1 MDNKN
6 EFDQLTDKTYLE
18 PRQEDLGHSDSTKNI
33 IISRKGR
40 ISKSHWT
47 TEMVTGTDQEVY
59 DRDAEAFDIVPDVS
73 ELKVGETVRLF
84 AFAKKSDKD
93 LTPND
98 PNVVWESD
106 NWDVAFFTDNGVL
119 HARKVGEAVIKA
131 TDVENYDVEP
141 VERSISV
148 VSLNEENNT
157 DEPGGNDNPDPGTN
171 PDDPG
176 QGGNTDPD
184 PGTNPDPDDPGQGGN
199 TDPDPG
205 TNPDDPGQG
214 GNDNPDPGTNPDD
227 PGTNPDPGTD
237 PVDPGTDPDNP
248 GGNDN
253 PDPGT
258 NPDDPGQGGNDNP
271 GGNTEPDPDQ
281 PTEPEVVKPTPT
293 ENTEEQAAN
302 ATDLSNAM
310 IDTSEG
316 TKAYSATY
324 DEINNLTVPA
334 DAGRSA
340 TITGPVQDGAT
351 FTNETTNKYITVTNT
366 SDDPVDVSV
375 ITNGGAVYLRG
386 EYEDIYLEGKAL
398 PVSSSIYPNVHG
410 TVSVADTDQPVALTL
425 NFVGEDCGVTY
436 LGDDDLT
443 ISDGV
448 ADVLGSPT
456 VYAPNATVKM
466 GGKYDEVTATVS
478 ENTLILNNG
487 FHANKLTVLKGNV
500 FVNGLDI
507 AEFADELDLHED
519 CVVTYAEYHVTQS
532 SNSKL
537 MGSSPA
543 NGKII
548 LDEDIELTKGRA
560 YSALASG
567 KEVVDLNGHIWKC
580 GDTRATDSNLGSYYL
595 RGGNINVTLMDSVG
609 GGIFENN
616 HQDYL
621 VFCNGANAVVNV
633 MSGEYRGYTHT
644 LYSLLGTIN
653 VYGGTFKL
661 LDAATAERDANG
673 NLKFLL
679 NCFDENYTAGTA
691 KINVYG
697 GKFYEFNPAVTYGEP
712 GGPVSYVAPG
722 YKVVESEEDGIA
734 VFEVVPE

>member
-6 EFDQLTDKTYLE
+6 EFDQLTDKRYLE
-18 PRQEDLGHSDSTKNI
+18 PRTEDLGHSDSTKDVI
-33 IISRKGR
+33 VSRKGR

-47 TEMVTGTDQEVY
+47 TDMITGMDQKVN
-59 DRDAEAFDIVPDVS
+59 DRDAEAFDIVPNIS

-84 AFAKKSDKD
+84 AFAKKSDD
-93 LTPND
+93 NLTPND

-131 TDVENYDVEP
+131 TDVENYDVAP
-141 VERSISV
+141 VEKSISV
-148 VSLNEENNT
+148 VALSESA
-157 DEPGGNDNPDPGTN
+157 PVNPDPGTN
-171 PDDPG
+171 PDPGVDPG
-176 QGGNTDPD
+176 TNPDPGTDPNPGGNTDPD
-184 PGTNPDPDDPGQGGN
+184 PGTNPDP
-199 TDPDPG
+199 
-205 TNPDDPGQG
+205 
-214 GNDNPDPGTNPDD
+214 
-227 PGTNPDPGTD
+227 
-237 PVDPGTDPDNP
+237 
-248 GGNDN
+248 
-253 PDPGT
+253 
-258 NPDDPGQGGNDNP
+258 
-271 GGNTEPDPDQ
+271 Q
-281 PTEPEVVKPTPT
+281 PQTPEVVKPTPT
-293 ENTEEQAAN
+293 DNTSDQAAN

-310 IDTSEG
+310 VDTSEG
-316 TKAYSATY
+316 TKAYTATY

-340 TITGPVQDGAT
+340 TITGEVQDGAT
-351 FTNETTNKYITVTNT
+351 ITNESTSKYVTITNT
-366 SDDPVDVSV
+366 SVDPVDVSV
-375 ITNGGAVYLRG
+375 VTSGGSVYLRG

-425 NFVGEDCGVTY
+425 NFVGEDCGATY
-436 LGDDDLT
+436 LGDDELT

-456 VYAPNATVKM
+456 IYAPNATVKM
-466 GGKYDEVTATVS
+466 GGKYNEVTATVS

-487 FHANKLTVLKGNV
+487 FHANKLTVLKGNI

-507 AEFADELDLHED
+507 NEFVDELVVPAD
-519 CVVTYAEYHVTQS
+519 CVITYAEFHVTQS

-537 MGSSPA
+537 MSSSPV

-548 LDEDIELTKGRA
+548 LDTDIELTKGRA
-560 YSALASG
+560 YSVLASG
-567 KEVVDLNGHIWKC
+567 KEVIDLNGHVWKC
-580 GDTRATDSNLGSYYL
+580 GDTRATESNLGSYYI
-595 RGGNINVTLMDSVG
+595 RGSKPVVTIMDSVG
-609 GGIFENN
+609 GGLFENN
-616 HQDYL
+616 HADYL
-621 VFCNGANAVVNV
+621 IFMNGADAVMNI

-653 VYGGTFKL
+653 VYGGVFKL
-661 LDAATAERDANG
+661 LDADTAERDANG

-679 NCFDENYTAGTA
+679 NCYDENYTAGTA

-722 YKVVESEEDGIA
+722 YKVIESEENGVA

>member
-1 MDNKN
+1 MKD
-6 EFDQLTDKTYLE
+6 FDQLTDKTYLE
-18 PRQEDLGHSDSTKNI
+18 PKNEDLGHSDEVRDI
-33 IISRKGR
+33 LSRKGR
-40 ISKSHWT
+40 IT
-47 TEMVTGTDQEVY
+47 TSSYNTADITGKDKAVN
-59 DRDAEAFDIVPDVS
+59 DRDAEAFDILPEVS
-73 ELKVGETVRLF
+73 EIKVGETVRLH
-84 AFAKKSDKD
+84 AFAKKSDD
-93 LTPND
+93 NLTPND

-119 HARKVGEAVIKA
+119 HARKIGEAVIKA
-131 TDVENYDVEP
+131 TDIENYNVEP
-141 VERSISV
+141 VERTISV
-148 VSLNEENNT
+148 VAYSESGSEENPGGNDNPGG
-157 DEPGGNDNPDPGTN
+157 DEPGGNDNP
-171 PDDPG
+171 
-176 QGGNTDPD
+176 GGNTDPD
-184 PGTNPDPDDPGQGGN
+184 PGTNPNPG
-199 TDPDPG
+199 TDPVDPG
-205 TNPDDPGQG
+205 TDPNPG
-214 GNDNPDPGTNPDD
+214 GND
-227 PGTNPDPGTD
+227 NPDPGTD
-237 PVDPGTDPDNP
+237 PVDPGTDPV
-248 GGNDN
+248 G
-253 PDPGT
+253 PDP
-258 NPDDPGQGGNDNP
+258 
-271 GGNTEPDPDQ
+271 Q
-281 PTEPEVVKPTPT
+281 PQEPEVVKPEVH
-293 ENTEEQAAN
+293 ENTESQAAN

-310 IDTSEG
+310 VDTSEG

-351 FTNETTNKYITVTNT
+351 ITNESTGKYVTITNT
-366 SDDPVDVSV
+366 SDEPVDVSV
-375 ITNGGAVYLRG
+375 VTSGGSVYLRG

-507 AEFADELDLHED
+507 NEFADELDLHED
-519 CVVTYAEYHVTQS
+519 CVVSYAEYHVTQS
-532 SNSKL
+532 SNAKL
-537 MGSSPA
+537 MSSSPV

-548 LDEDIELTKGRA
+548 LDTDIELTKGRA
-560 YSALASG
+560 YSVLASG
-567 KEVVDLNGHIWKC
+567 KEVVDLNGHTWRC
-580 GDTRATDSNLGSYYL
+580 GDTRATDSNLGSYYI
-595 RGGNINVTLMDSVG
+595 RGSKPVVTIMDSVG
-609 GGIFENN
+609 GGLFENN
-616 HQDYL
+616 HADYL
-621 VFCNGANAVVNV
+621 IFMNGADAVMNI

-653 VYGGTFKL
+653 VCGGTFKL
-661 LDAATAERDANG
+661 LDADTAERDTNG

-679 NCFDENYTAGTA
+679 NCYDENYTAGTA

-722 YKVVESEEDGIA
+722 YKVVESEEDGKA

>member
-1 MDNKN
+1 MDKN
-6 EFDQLTDKTYLE
+6 EFDQLTDKRFLE
-18 PRQEDLGHSDSTKNI
+18 PNPADVGHSDEVKHLLE
-33 IISRKGR
+33 RKGKVVN
-40 ISKSHWT
+40 SSWNT
-47 TEMVTGTDQEVY
+47 TEINGRDQIVY
-59 DRDAEAFDIVPDVS
+59 DKDAEAFDIIPDVS
-73 ELKVGETVRLF
+73 EIKVGETVRLF
-84 AFAKKSDKD
+84 AFAKKTDTN

-106 NWDVAFFTDNGVL
+106 NWDVAFFTDCGVL
-119 HARKVGEAVIKA
+119 HARKVGEAVITA
-131 TDVENYDVEP
+131 TDIENPSVEP
-141 VERSISV
+141 VSRAISV
-148 VSLNEENNT
+148 ISYSQQEEENPGGN
-157 DEPGGNDNPDPGTN
+157 DEPGGNDN
-171 PDDPG
+171 
-176 QGGNTDPD
+176 
-184 PGTNPDPDDPGQGGN
+184 
-199 TDPDPG
+199 PDPG

-258 NPDDPGQGGNDNP
+258 DPDNP
-271 GGNTEPDPDQ
+271 GGGDQPGGGDEPTPDEPT

-302 ATDLSNAM
+302 ATDLANALT
-310 IDTSEG
+310 DPEGG
-316 TKAYSATY
+316 TKAYNASY
-324 DEINNLTVPA
+324 DEINNITVPA
-334 DAGRSA
+334 DSGRSA
-340 TITGPVQDGAT
+340 TITGEVQDGAT
-351 FTNETTNKYITVTNT
+351 FTNETTNKYVTVTNT

-519 CVVTYAEYHVTQS
+519 CVITYAEYHVTQS

-567 KEVVDLNGHIWKC
+567 KEVVDLNGHTWKC

-644 LYSLLGTIN
+644 LYSLVGTIN

-722 YKVVESEEDGIA
+722 YKVVESEEDGVS
-734 VFEVVPE
+734 VFEVLPE

>member
-6 EFDQLTDKTYLE
+6 EFDQLTDKRYLE
-18 PRQEDLGHSDSTKNI
+18 PAAKDLGHSDDIKDI
-33 IISRKGR
+33 IVARKGR
-40 ISKSHWT
+40 ITQSSWH
-47 TEMVTGTDQEVY
+47 TENVTGTDQDVN
-59 DRDAEAFDIVPDVS
+59 DRDAEAFDIIPDVS
-73 ELKVGETVRLF
+73 KLKVGETVRLF
-84 AFAKKSDKD
+84 AFAKKSDKN

-131 TDVENYDVEP
+131 TDIENYNVKP

-148 VSLNEENNT
+148 VPYSEEEGS
-157 DEPGGNDNPDPGTN
+157 DE
-171 PDDPG
+171 
-176 QGGNTDPD
+176 
-184 PGTNPDPDDPGQGGN
+184 
-199 TDPDPG
+199 
-205 TNPDDPGQG
+205 
-214 GNDNPDPGTNPDD
+214 
-227 PGTNPDPGTD
+227 
-237 PVDPGTDPDNP
+237 P

-271 GGNTEPDPDQ
+271 GGDEPNPGDNPGGGDQPGGNDNPDPGTDPVDPGTDPNPGGNDNPDPGTDPVDPGTNPDQ
-281 PTEPEVVKPTPT
+281 PQEPEVVKPEVH
-293 ENTEEQAAN
+293 ENTESQAAN

-310 IDTSEG
+310 VDTSEG
-316 TKAYSATY
+316 TKAYTATY

-351 FTNETTNKYITVTNT
+351 ITNESTGKYVTITNT
-366 SDDPVDVSV
+366 SDEPVDVSV
-375 ITNGGAVYLRG
+375 VTSGGSVYLRG
-386 EYEDIYLEGKAL
+386 EYNDIYLEGKSL
-398 PVSSSIYPNVHG
+398 PVSSSTYPNVHG

-567 KEVVDLNGHIWKC
+567 KEVVDLNGHAWRC

-653 VYGGTFKL
+653 VYGGVFKL
-661 LDAATAERDANG
+661 LDADTAERDANG

-722 YKVVESEEDGIA
+722 YKVVETEEDGKA

>member
-1 MDNKN
+1 MKD
-6 EFDQLTDKTYLE
+6 FDQLTDKTYLE
-18 PRQEDLGHSDSTKNI
+18 PKNEDLGHTDEVCRI
-33 IISRKGR
+33 LSRKGR
-40 ISKSHWT
+40 IITSSYNT
-47 TEMVTGTDQEVY
+47 MDITGKDKAVN
-59 DRDAEAFDIVPDVS
+59 DRDAEAFDILPNIS
-73 ELKVGETVRLF
+73 EIKVGETVRLH
-84 AFAKKSDKD
+84 AFAKKSDD
-93 LTPND
+93 NLTPND

-119 HARKVGEAVIKA
+119 HARKIGEAIIKA
-131 TDVENYDVEP
+131 TDIENYDVEP
-141 VERSISV
+141 VERTISV
-148 VSLNEENNT
+148 IAYSESGSEEN
-157 DEPGGNDNPDPGTN
+157 PGGNDNP
-171 PDDPG
+171 
-176 QGGNTDPD
+176 
-184 PGTNPDPDDPGQGGN
+184 
-199 TDPDPG
+199 
-205 TNPDDPGQG
+205 
-214 GNDNPDPGTNPDD
+214 
-227 PGTNPDPGTD
+227 
-237 PVDPGTDPDNP
+237 DPGTDPDNP
-248 GGNDN
+248 GGN
-253 PDPGT
+253 T
-258 NPDDPGQGGNDNP
+258 
-271 GGNTEPDPDQ
+271 DPDQ
-281 PTEPEVVKPTPT
+281 PTPTEPEVVKPTPT

-302 ATDLSNAM
+302 ATDLANALT
-310 IDTSEG
+310 DPDAGTS
-316 TKAYSATY
+316 AYTATY
-324 DEINNLTVPA
+324 DEINNITVPA
-334 DAGRSA
+334 GAGRSA
-340 TITGPVQDGAT
+340 TITGEVQDGAT
-351 FTNETTNKYITVTNT
+351 FTNETTNKYVTVTNT

-375 ITNGGAVYLRG
+375 ITNGGSVYLRG
-386 EYEDIYLEGKAL
+386 EYNDIYLEGKSL
-398 PVSSSIYPNVHG
+398 PVSSSTYPNVHG
-410 TVSVADTDQPVALTL
+410 TVSVADTDQAVSVTV

-436 LGDDDLT
+436 LGDNDLT

-448 ADVLGSPT
+448 ADVLASPT

-466 GGKYDEVTATVS
+466 SGKYDEVTATVS
-478 ENTLILNNG
+478 DNTLILNNG
-487 FHANKLTVLKGNV
+487 FHANKLIVLKGNV
-500 FVNGLDI
+500 FVNGLDL
-507 AEFADELDLHED
+507 ADFADEVDLHED
-519 CVVTYAEYHVTQS
+519 CVVTLAEYHVTQS

-548 LDEDIELTKGRA
+548 LDGDIELTKGRA

-567 KEVVDLNGHIWKC
+567 KEVVDLNGHTWKC
-580 GDTRATDSNLGSYYL
+580 GDTRATESNLGSYYL
-595 RGGNINVTLMDSVG
+595 RGGNIEVTLMDSVG
-609 GGIFENN
+609 GGVFENN

>member
-18 PRQEDLGHSDSTKNI
+18 PRQEDLGHTDSTKDI

-47 TEMVTGTDQEVY
+47 TEMVTGTDQKVY

-106 NWDVAFFTDNGVL
+106 NWDVAFFTNNGVL

-148 VSLNEENNT
+148 VPLVEEDNT
-157 DEPGGNDNPDPGTN
+157 DEPGGNDNPDPGTDPDN
-171 PDDPG
+171 P
-176 QGGNTDPD
+176 GGNTE
-184 PGTNPDPDDPGQGGN
+184 
-199 TDPDPG
+199 PDPG

-214 GNDNPDPGTNPDD
+214 GNDNPGGDEPNPGDNPGGGDEPGGNDNPDPGTDPNPGGND
-227 PGTNPDPGTD
+227 NPDPGTD

-258 NPDDPGQGGNDNP
+258 DPVDPG
-271 GGNTEPDPDQ
+271 TDPDQ
-281 PTEPEVVKPTPT
+281 PQEPEVVKPEVH
-293 ENTEEQAAN
+293 ENTEAQAAN

-310 IDTSEG
+310 VDTSEG
-316 TKAYSATY
+316 TKAYAATY

-351 FTNETTNKYITVTNT
+351 ITNESTGKYVTITNT
-366 SDDPVDVSV
+366 STDPVDVSV
-375 ITNGGAVYLRG
+375 VTNGGSVYLRG

-410 TVSVADTDQPVALTL
+410 TVSVADTDQAVSLTL

-478 ENTLILNNG
+478 ENTLVLNNG
-487 FHANKLTVLKGNV
+487 FHANKLTVLKGNIL
-500 FVNGLDI
+500 VNGLDI
-507 AEFADELDLHED
+507 ADFVDELVVPED
-519 CVVTYAEYHVTQS
+519 CVITYAEFHVTQS

-537 MGSSPA
+537 MASSMA
-543 NGKII
+543 NGKVI

-560 YSALASG
+560 LSALASG
-567 KEVVDLNGHIWKC
+567 KELIDLNGHSWKC
-580 GDTRATDSNLGSYYL
+580 GDTRATESNTGSFYL
-595 RGGNINVTLMDSVG
+595 RNAAKVTIIDSVG
-609 GGIFENN
+609 GGVFENN
-616 HQDYL
+616 HGEYL
-621 VFCNGANAVVNV
+621 IWANGENVEVNV
-633 MSGEYRGYTHT
+633 MSGEFRGYTHT
-644 LYSLLGTIN
+644 LYAHTGTIN
-653 VYGGTFKL
+653 VHGGVFKL
-661 LDAATAERDANG
+661 LDADTAERDSKG
-673 NLKFLL
+673 HLKFLL
-679 NCFDENYTAGTA
+679 NCLDENYTSGVAH
-691 KINVYG
+691 INVYG
-697 GKFYEFNPAVTYGEP
+697 GKFYEFNPAETYGEP

>member
-18 PRQEDLGHSDSTKNI
+18 PRQEDLGHADSTKNI

-59 DRDAEAFDIVPDVS
+59 DRDAEAFDIVPNVS

-148 VSLNEENNT
+148 VSLNEKENNT

-184 PGTNPDPDDPGQGGN
+184 PGTDPGTNPDDPGQGGN

-227 PGTNPDPGTD
+227 PG
-237 PVDPGTDPDNP
+237 
-248 GGNDN
+248 
-253 PDPGT
+253 
-258 NPDDPGQGGNDNP
+258 QGGNDNP
-271 GGNTEPDPDQ
+271 GGNDEPGGNDNPGGGDEPNPDEPGPDQ
-281 PTEPEVVKPTPT
+281 PTEPEVVKPEVTN
-293 ENTEEQAAN
+293 NTDEQAAAAADLAN
-302 ATDLSNAM
+302 ALTDP
-310 IDTSEG
+310 EGG
-316 TKAYSATY
+316 TKAYTATY
-324 DEINNLTVPA
+324 DEINNITIPA
-334 DAGRSA
+334 DSGRSA
-340 TITGPVQDGAT
+340 TITGEVQDGAT
-351 FTNETTNKYITVTNT
+351 FTNETTNKYVTVTNT

-375 ITNGGAVYLRG
+375 ITEGGSVYLRG
-386 EYEDIYLEGKAL
+386 EYNDIYLEGKSL
-398 PVSSSIYPNVHG
+398 PVSSAIYPNVHG
-410 TVSVADTDQPVALTL
+410 TVSVADTDQPVSVTV
-425 NFVGEDCGVTY
+425 NFVGDECGVVY
-436 LGDDDLT
+436 LGDNDLT
-443 ISDGV
+443 ISDGNT
-448 ADVLGSPT
+448 DDLGSPT
-456 VYAPNATVKM
+456 IYAPNATVKM
-466 GGKYDEVTATVS
+466 GGKYGDVTVTAS
-478 ENTLILNNG
+478 DNTLVLNNG
-487 FHANKLTVLKGNV
+487 FHASKLTVLKGNV
-500 FVNGLDI
+500 LVNGLDL
-507 AEFADELDLHED
+507 ADFADEVDLHEG
-519 CVVTYAEYHVTQS
+519 CVVTLAEYHVTQS

-537 MGSSPA
+537 MGSSLA
-543 NGKII
+543 NGKIV
-548 LDEDIELTKGRA
+548 LDEDIELTKGRQLG
-560 YSALASG
+560 ALASG
-567 KEVVDLNGHIWKC
+567 KELIDLNGHSWKC
-580 GDTRATDSNLGSYYL
+580 GDTRAEESNVGSFYL
-595 RGGNINVTLMDSVG
+595 RNAAQVTIMDSVG
-609 GGIFENN
+609 GGVFENN
-616 HQDYL
+616 HQNYL
-621 VFCNGANAVVNV
+621 IWANGDNVVVNIQ
-633 MSGEYRGYTHT
+633 SGEFRGYTHT
-644 LYSLLGTIN
+644 LYAYSGTIN

-661 LDAATAERDANG
+661 LDADTAERDANG
-673 NLKFLL
+673 HLKFLL
-679 NCFDENYTAGTA
+679 NCYDANYTAGTA
-691 KINVYG
+691 HINVYG

-712 GGPVSYVAPG
+712 SGPVSYVAPG

>member
-18 PRQEDLGHSDSTKNI
+18 PRPEDLGHTDSTKDI
-33 IISRKGR
+33 IVSRKGR

-47 TEMVTGTDQEVY
+47 TEMITGSDQRVY

-131 TDVENYDVEP
+131 TDIENYDVNP

-148 VSLNEENNT
+148 VSLVEEENNP
-157 DEPGGNDNPDPGTN
+157 DEPGGNDNPDPGTDPN
-171 PDDPG
+171 PGTDPVDPG
-176 QGGNTDPD
+176 TDPNPGDNPGGDQPSGNTDPD
-184 PGTNPDPDDPGQGGN
+184 PGTDPNP
-199 TDPDPG
+199 
-205 TNPDDPGQG
+205 G
-214 GNDNPDPGTNPDD
+214 GND
-227 PGTNPDPGTD
+227 NPDPGTD
-237 PVDPGTDPDNP
+237 PVDPGTDPVD
-248 GGNDN
+248 
-253 PDPGT
+253 PDP
-258 NPDDPGQGGNDNP
+258 
-271 GGNTEPDPDQ
+271 Q
-281 PTEPEVVKPTPT
+281 PQEPEVVKPEVH
-293 ENTEEQAAN
+293 ENTESQAAN

-310 IDTSEG
+310 VDTSEG

-340 TITGPVQDGAT
+340 TITGAVQDGAT
-351 FTNETTNKYITVTNT
+351 ITNESTSKYVTITNT
-366 SDDPVDVSV
+366 SDEPVDVSV
-375 ITNGGAVYLRG
+375 VTSGGSVYLRG

-456 VYAPNATVKM
+456 IYAPNATVKM

-519 CVVTYAEYHVTQS
+519 CVVTCAEYHVTQS

-567 KEVVDLNGHIWKC
+567 KEVVDLNGHAWRC

-609 GGIFENN
+609 GGVFENN

-679 NCFDENYTAGTA
+679 NCYDENYTAGTA

-722 YKVVESEEDGIA
+722 YKVVESEEDGKT